1 MGGVRRFL
9 TLVAS
14 GLLCVLGA
22 AASPASASVTIGQVG
37 VPVVSLCE
45 TGSDLAQPSVTAGN
59 SYVVPGTGTIT
70 SWTTYGGPNPGLPLT
85 MKVFRL
91 VTPPATYQAVG
102 HAGPQPVAANGTGGN
117 TFPANIQVK
126 SGDVLGLDGA
136 SYCLLDRPGEHYIY
150 YVGSLADGG
159 PPQTFGT
166 ASNFRLNVQA
176 TFVPDNSFNA
186 GKVKRNKNNGTA
198 TVSFNLPNAGVLAGS
213 GSGAKV
219 SSASAIESKTVAAGT
234 AKLKVKAKGSKRQ
247 TLNQTGKVTLKLK
260 ITYTPTGGDARTQ
273 KLKLKLLKG

>member
-1 MGGVRRFL
+1 
-9 TLVAS
+9 
-14 GLLCVLGA
+14 VLGA

-70 SWTTYGGPNPGLPLT
+70 SWTTYGGPNPTSPLT

-117 TFPANIQVK
+117 TFPADIQVK
-126 SGDVLGLDGA
+126 PGDVLGLDGG

-159 PPQTFGT
+159 PPQPFGT
-166 ASNFRLNVQA
+166 APNFRLNIQA
-176 TFVPDNSFNA
+176 AFEPANTFTLGNTT
-186 GKVKRNKNNGTA
+186 RNKKRGTA
-198 TVSFNLPNAGVLAGS
+198 TLTFDLPNPGQLS
-213 GSGAKV
+213 GTGKGAKV
-219 SSASAIESKTVAAGT
+219 SVASPDAVGSVVAPGAGPT
-234 AKLKVKAKGSKRQ
+234 NLRVKAKGKKM
-247 TLNQTGKVTLKLK
+247 TKLNDTGKVKLSLSV
-260 ITYTPTGGDARTQ
+260 TYTPTGGDPRTQ
-273 KLKLKLLKG
+273 KLKLKLLKN